1 MILVLKLLNSLNA
14 YLDELQLELL
24 SHEISVSISSICR
37 TVRRLGF
44 TRKKLKHIVLKHS
57 ERDCEFFVD
66 EIINYI
72 HPDMIVWIDETGSD
86 RRESFRRFGYHIRG
100 MTPISYTLK
109 HQGKRLSTVA
119 ALPTRGIEDIEIDTG
134 TFNEDSLLK
143 KTSFLSC
150 TFHWNKPLVYTNDRQ
165 CIYPLCR

>member
-1 MILVLKLLNSLNA
+1 MTRVYKEKIETYCFKTLK
-14 YLDELQLELL
+14 
-24 SHEISVSISSICR
+24 EIVN
-37 TVRRLGF
+37 
-44 TRKKLKHIVLKHS
+44 
-57 ERDCEFFVD
+57 FFVD

-86 RRESFRRFGYHIRG
+86 RCESFRRFGYHIRG

-150 TFHWNKPLVYTNDRQ
+150 NLSLEQTFGLY
-165 CIYPLCR
+165 